1 MNPATHPA
9 INPAMNPDE
18 LAKLFPDGLR
28 GRRIHVVGA
37 GGSGVSSVLLLARE
51 QGALVTGCD
60 VAETTMTRLLEQQG
74 IPIERGHDV
83 SHIQG
88 VDLVVTNPAVTYLHP
103 DHPEL
108 EAARAQ
114 GIPVTQWQPLLGYLM
129 RQTPGVAIAGV
140 HGKGSTGALIG
151 ALAIAAG
158 LDPTVELGAVVPAWK
173 GNVRMGHGQLF
184 INEADEWNYNF
195 LNYHPRMVTLTAVE
209 YDHPEFFPSY
219 EVIRDAFVRFL
230 QGMDLTE
237 RPGAPFGSTVVYNDD
252 IPGCRDVIERV
263 SDLPI
268 ARRPFS
274 LERPD
279 AVAGAADVRADTETS
294 FTLLL
299 HGEPQ
304 GRVTLTTP
312 GAHNIAN
319 AVAAAATADA
329 LGIAPDVIVSSLS
342 AFPGLRRRFEI
353 IEDGDVT
360 FIDDYAHHPHAVAL
374 TVATARKRFPGRR
387 LIAAFQPT
395 LFTRLQRF
403 LEPFAAAFDEADEAV
418 VVEIQPSRERDTGL
432 IHGNDLVQAIA
443 ARPLWKGRSASIH
456 YGGNYDETAALLRE
470 LRQPGDVFVI
480 MGSGPVN
487 RVIAPARLHG

>member
-1 MNPATHPA
+1 MNPGRLV
-9 INPAMNPDE
+9 E
-18 LAKLFPDGLR
+18 LFPDGLR

-51 QGALVTGCD
+51 QGAVVTGCD
-60 VAETTMTRLLEQQG
+60 VAETTMTRLLGQQG
-74 IPIERGHDV
+74 IPIAHGHDIA
-83 SHIQG
+83 HISG
-88 VDLVVTNPAVTYLHP
+88 ADLVVTNPAVTYLHP

-108 EAARAQ
+108 QAAEAQ

-129 RQTPGVAIAGV
+129 RQTPSVAVAGV
-140 HGKGSTGALIG
+140 HGKGSTGALLG
-151 ALAIAAG
+151 ALAIAAD
-158 LDPTVELGAVVPAWK
+158 LDPTVELGAVVPAWR
-173 GNVRMGHGQLF
+173 GNVRMGHGRLF

-195 LNYHPRMVTLTAVE
+195 LNYHPRMVVLTAVE

-219 EVIRDAFVRFL
+219 DAIRDAFVQFL
-230 QGMDLTE
+230 RGMETSE
-237 RPGAPFGSTVVYNDD
+237 RTDAAFAPTVVYNDD
-252 IPGCRDVIERV
+252 IPGCRDVISRL
-263 SDLPI
+263 SDMPV
-268 ARRPFS
+268 AARPFS
-274 LERPD
+274 LERHD
-279 AVAGAADVRADTETS
+279 AEAGAADVRDDTETS

-299 HGEPQ
+299 HGAPQ
-304 GRVTLTTP
+304 GRVTLATP
-312 GAHNIAN
+312 GTHNIAN
-319 AVAAAATADA
+319 AVAAAAAADA
-329 LGIAPDVIVSSLS
+329 LGIAPEVIVRALS
-342 AFPGLRRRFEI
+342 DFPGLRRRFEI

-360 FIDDYAHHPHAVAL
+360 FVDDYAHHPHAVAL
-374 TVATARKRFPGRR
+374 TIATARRHFPGRR

-395 LFTRLQRF
+395 LFTRLHRF
-403 LEPFAAAFDEADEAV
+403 LQPFAAAFDEADEAV

>member
-1 MNPATHPA
+1 MNSATKS
-9 INPAMNPDE
+9 AMNPDV
-18 LAKLFPDGLR
+18 LAQLFPDGLR
-28 GRRIHVVGA
+28 GKRIHVVGA
-37 GGSGVSSVLLLARE
+37 GGSGVSSVLMLARE

-74 IPIERGHDV
+74 IPIERGHDI
-83 SHIQG
+83 SHVHG

-108 EAARAQ
+108 EAAAAQ

-129 RQTPGVAIAGV
+129 RQTPAVAIAGV
-140 HGKGSTGALIG
+140 HGKGSTGALVGSI
-151 ALAIAAG
+151 AIAAG
-158 LDPTVELGAVVPAWK
+158 LDPTVELGAVLRAWK
-173 GNVRMGHGQLF
+173 GNVRMGHGNLF

-219 EVIRDAFVRFL
+219 EVIRDAFVQFL
-230 QGMDLTE
+230 QGMDVTE
-237 RPGAPFGSTVVYNDD
+237 RPGAPFGPTVVYNDD
-252 IPGCRDVIERV
+252 IPGCRDVIARA

-268 ARRPFS
+268 TPRPFS

-279 AVAGAADVRADTETS
+279 AVAGAADVRDDTETS

-329 LGIAPDVIVSSLS
+329 LGVAPAVIVRALS
-342 AFPGLRRRFEI
+342 EFPGLRRRFEI
-353 IEDGDVT
+353 IEDGDAT
-360 FIDDYAHHPHAVAL
+360 FVDDYAHHPHAVAL
-374 TVATARKRFPGRR
+374 TVATARRHFPGRR
-387 LIAAFQPT
+387 LVAVFQPT
-395 LFTRLQRF
+395 LFTRLHRF
-403 LEPFAAAFDEADEAV
+403 LEPFAAAFDQADEAV

-432 IHGNDLVQAIA
+432 IHGNDLVKAIA
-443 ARPLWKGRSASIH
+443 ARPAWQGRGASVH
-456 YGGNYDETAALLRE
+456 YGGDFDETAMLLRD
-470 LRQPGDVFVI
+470 LRQPGDVFLI

-487 RVIAPARLHG
+487 RVIALARLHG

>member
-1 MNPATHPA
+1 MTPGALV
-9 INPAMNPDE
+9 E
-18 LAKLFPDGLR
+18 LFPDGLR
-28 GRRIHVVGA
+28 GKRIHVVGA

-60 VAETTMTRLLEQQG
+60 VATTTMTRLLEQQG
-74 IPIERGHDV
+74 IPIEHGHDV
-83 SHIQG
+83 AHIRD

-103 DHPEL
+103 DHVEL
-108 EAARAQ
+108 RAAESQ

-129 RQTPGVAIAGV
+129 RLTPSVAVAGV
-140 HGKGSTGALIG
+140 HGKGSTGALLG
-151 ALAIAAG
+151 TLAIVAG
-158 LDPTVELGAVVPAWK
+158 LDPTVELGAVVPEWK
-173 GNVRMGHGQLF
+173 GNVRMGHGNLF

-195 LNYHPRMVTLTAVE
+195 LNYHPRLVVLTAVE
-209 YDHPEFFPSY
+209 YDHPEFFPTY
-219 EVIRDAFVRFL
+219 EVIRDAFVQFL
-230 QGMDLTE
+230 RGMDTTA
-237 RPGAPFGSTVVYNDD
+237 RSDAPFPPTVVYNDD
-252 IPGCRDVIERV
+252 IPGCRDVV
-263 SDLPI
+263 SRLGDMPVTL
-268 ARRPFS
+268 RPFS
-274 LERPD
+274 LERAD
-279 AVAGAADVRADTETS
+279 AEAGVMDVRADTETS

-304 GRVTLTTP
+304 GRVTLATP

-319 AVAAAATADA
+319 AVAAAAAAAT
-329 LGIAPDVIVSSLS
+329 LGIAPEVIVRALS

-387 LIAAFQPT
+387 LIAVFQPT
-395 LFTRLQRF
+395 LFTRLHRF

-432 IHGNDLVQAIA
+432 IHGNDLVKTIA
-443 ARPLWKGRSASIH
+443 ARPAWEGRAASIH
-456 YGGNYDETAALLRE
+456 YGGDFDETAALLRAM
-470 LRQPGDVFVI
+470 RQSGDVYVI

-487 RVIAPARLHG
+487 KVIAPARLHG

>member
-1 MNPATHPA
+1 MNPATNTDA
-9 INPAMNPDE
+9 NPAMNPDI
-18 LAKLFPDGLR
+18 LAQLFPDGLR
-28 GRRIHVVGA
+28 GKRIHVVGA

-74 IPIERGHDV
+74 IPIQRGHDV
-83 SHIQG
+83 SHIQD

-108 EAARAQ
+108 QAARARD
-114 GIPVTQWQPLLGYLM
+114 IPVTHWQPLLGYLM

-151 ALAIAAG
+151 TLAIAGG
-158 LDPTVELGAVVPAWK
+158 LDPTVELGAVLREWK
-173 GNVRMGHGQLF
+173 GNVRMGHGALF

-219 EVIRDAFVRFL
+219 EVIRDAFVQFVR
-230 QGMDLTE
+230 GMDMTE
-237 RPGAPFGSTVVYNDD
+237 RPDAPFGPTIVYNED
-252 IPGCRDVIERV
+252 IPGCRDVIARV

-268 ARRPFS
+268 ACRSFS

-279 AVAGAADVRADTETS
+279 ALAGAADVRADTETS

-299 HGEPQ
+299 RGEPQ
-304 GRVTLTTP
+304 GRVMLTTP

-329 LGIAPDVIVSSLS
+329 LGIAPDVIVRGLC

-360 FIDDYAHHPHAVAL
+360 FVDDYAHHPHAVAL
-374 TVATARKRFPGRR
+374 TVATARRRFPGRR
-387 LIAAFQPT
+387 LIAVFQPT
-395 LFTRLQRF
+395 LFTRLHRF
-403 LEPFAAAFDEADEAV
+403 LEPFAAAFDEADAAV

-432 IHGNDLVQAIA
+432 IHGNDLVKAIA
-443 ARPLWKGRSASIH
+443 ARPAWQGRASSIH
-456 YGGNYDETAALLRE
+456 YGGDFDETAGLLRA
-470 LRQPGDVFVI
+470 LRQPGDVYLI

>member
-1 MNPATHPA
+1 
-9 INPAMNPDE
+9 MNPDA

-83 SHIQG
+83 SHIDG

-108 EAARAQ
+108 EAAAVQ

-151 ALAIAAG
+151 ALAIAAD
-158 LDPTVELGAVVPAWK
+158 LDPTVELGAVMPEWK

-184 INEADEWNYNF
+184 VNEADEWNYNF

-230 QGMDLTE
+230 QGMDLSE
-237 RPGAPFGSTVVYNDD
+237 RPDAPFGPTVVYNDD

-263 SDLPI
+263 SDLPL

-279 AVAGAADVRADTETS
+279 AGAGAADVRADTETS

-299 HGEPQ
+299 HGEPR

-312 GAHNIAN
+312 GVHNIAN

-329 LGIAPDVIVSSLS
+329 LGIAPDVIVTALS
-342 AFPGLRRRFEI
+342 AFPGLRRRFQI
-353 IEDGDVT
+353 IEDGDAT
-360 FIDDYAHHPHAVAL
+360 FRDDYAHHPHAVAL

-387 LIAAFQPT
+387 LIAVFQPT

-403 LEPFAAAFDEADEAV
+403 LEPFAAAFDEADEAI

-432 IHGNDLVQAIA
+432 IHGNDLVRAIA
-443 ARPLWKGRSASIH
+443 ARPPWQGRASSVH
-456 YGGNYDETAALLRE
+456 YGGDFDETAALLRA

>member
-237 RPGAPFGSTVVYNDD
+237 RPGAPFGPTVVYNDD

-329 LGIAPDVIVSSLS
+329 LSIAPDVIVSSLS

-432 IHGNDLVQAIA
+432 IHGNDLVRAIA
-443 ARPLWKGRSASIH
+443 ARPPWQGRASSVH
-456 YGGNYDETAALLRE
+456 YGGDFDETAALLRE
-470 LRQPGDVFVI
+470 MRQPGDVFVI